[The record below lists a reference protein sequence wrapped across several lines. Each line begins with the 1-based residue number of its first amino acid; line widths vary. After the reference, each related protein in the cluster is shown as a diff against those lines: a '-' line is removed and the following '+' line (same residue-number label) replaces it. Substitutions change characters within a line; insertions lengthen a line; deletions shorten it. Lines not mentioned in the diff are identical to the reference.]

1 MQKDKIHSTNK
12 KNKEACCGKDKSTK
26 RQEKTTEEPR
36 MPLSVKMIERNNKK
50 KTPKAALHKLPG
62 KSSLN
67 FSFVF
72 PVCPV
77 CPAHDHHG
85 RHDRHN
91 HHDIINHHTR
101 PIYH

>member
-1 MQKDKIHSTNK
+1 MQKDKIHSTDK

-26 RQEKTTEEPR
+26 RQEQTTEEPR

-77 CPAHDHHG
+77 IP
-85 RHDRHN
+85 
-91 HHDIINHHTR
+91 DICHFSTLAKFLENK
-101 PIYH
+101 IYTEKRQFLNL

>member
-1 MQKDKIHSTNK
+1 
-12 KNKEACCGKDKSTK
+12 
-26 RQEKTTEEPR
+26 

-50 KTPKAALHKLPG
+50 KTPKAAQHKLPG

-91 HHDIINHHTR
+91 HHDIINHHTHALITINHFFS
-101 PIYH
+101 PCILYTSAVSDLFDKQMQLQVGGAF